1 MSDITL
7 RTAARTQ
14 IAVSRFTSSLAQY
27 AQRVAERARREQTG
41 QDVIEYAGL
50 VVLVAALIAAL
61 FVLHIDTTV
70 KTAVGKA
77 LSGIFGGG
85 SGAAPAGG
93 Q

>member
-7 RTAARTQ
+7 RTAARTH
-14 IAVSRFTSSLAQY
+14 IAVSRFTSTLVQY
-27 AQRVAERARREQTG
+27 AQRAAERAEREQTG

-70 KTAVGKA
+70 KNAVSKA
-77 LSGIFGGG
+77 LTGIFGGG
-85 SGAAPAGG
+85 SASGGG